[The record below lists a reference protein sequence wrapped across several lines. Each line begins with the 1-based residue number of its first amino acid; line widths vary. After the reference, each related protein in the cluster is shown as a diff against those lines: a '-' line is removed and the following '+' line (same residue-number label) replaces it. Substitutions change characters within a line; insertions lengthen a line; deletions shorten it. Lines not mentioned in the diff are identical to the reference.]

1 MDASGFAPLLE
12 TEEFDVRQA
21 SVRRLRRVL
30 GAAAP
35 PSLFLLF
42 TVAGLQ
48 YFLGGTSFF
57 ANYMSA
63 AEVPTL
69 SNGTLNTYSGTFPT
83 SCFGQPD
90 GLAWIKPDGDR
101 AFQVICKDGWLLMQ
115 TRTGPSVN
123 FHRDWTSY
131 RIGFGDATNFW
142 LGNDN
147 IHAVTLSGARLR
159 VVLMDA
165 NDTVKYA
172 EYSTFSVAGE
182 NDFYRVLFDDYSGT
196 AGDALTYHS
205 GCNFSTWDADHDKSP
220 SDNCAE
226 ECFGGWWY
234 NACHKADLNG
244 LYEGPGHMSV
254 YGTGIVWYPV
264 GGPYYSMK
272 SCHMWVQSN
281 E

>member
-1 MDASGFAPLLE
+1 
-12 TEEFDVRQA
+12 
-21 SVRRLRRVL
+21 
-30 GAAAP
+30 
-35 PSLFLLF
+35 
-42 TVAGLQ
+42 
-48 YFLGGTSFF
+48 
-57 ANYMSA
+57 
-63 AEVPTL
+63 
-69 SNGTLNTYSGTFPT
+69 
-83 SCFGQPD
+83 
-90 GLAWIKPDGDR
+90 
-101 AFQVICKDGWLLMQ
+101 MQ
-115 TRTGPSVN
+115 KRTGPSVN

-131 RIGFGDATNFW
+131 RRGFGDATNFW

-165 NDTVKYA
+165 NDTVKYT
-172 EYSTFSVAGE
+172 EYSSFSVAGE

-196 AGDALTYHS
+196 AGDALTYNS

-226 ECFGGWWY
+226 QSFGGWWY
-234 NACHKADLNG
+234 NSCLQADLNG
-244 LYEGPGHMSV
+244 LYEVPCHTSV
-254 YGTGIVWYPV
+254 HATGIVWYPF